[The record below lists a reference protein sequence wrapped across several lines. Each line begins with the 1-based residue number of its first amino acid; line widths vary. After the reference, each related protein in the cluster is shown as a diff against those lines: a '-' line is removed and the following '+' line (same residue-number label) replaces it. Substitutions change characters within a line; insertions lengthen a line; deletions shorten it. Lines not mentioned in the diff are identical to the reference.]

1 MPALMSP
8 IERIT
13 TMKNGQMHNLQE
25 LAAEL
30 ERRAAAK
37 RDLIVPTPKLQFA
50 IGADGLQLEVDGQEE
65 LAVNDL
71 AHRQIGEHAGIPAV
85 YYDKMRKEAPDLL
98 ADNVN
103 RWFRDEPANRLV
115 RTMEGTVRAFLSDK
129 YKPIENEDMARA
141 TLPALL
147 ELDLDIMS
155 SEITERRFYIKAVD
169 KKVTRE
175 LAKIGGNFGD
185 GKHVILRTVSPALTI
200 SNSEVGFGAASVLGG
215 VYDAFCS
222 NLASFGERSVRKY
235 HVGGRN
241 EIGADETYAV
251 LSDETKKLTDQ
262 ATLAQMADVVK
273 AAFDR
278 ARFDSLV
285 AKIEGTQAD
294 KIEGDPVKVVSFAA
308 KRFGLNETEGKDV
321 LRHLIEGASLTRFGL
336 YNAITRASQDVP
348 DYDRASELERTGG
361 KIIELPESDWRV
373 IGMAA

>member
-1 MPALMSP
+1 
-8 IERIT
+8 
-13 TMKNGQMHNLQE
+13 MKNGKMHNLQE
-25 LAAEL
+25 MAAEL

-37 RDLIVPTPKLQFA
+37 RDLIVPTPKLQA
-50 IGADGLQLEVDGQEE
+50 LLIGDKFQLDVDGKE
-65 LAVNDL
+65 LLTVNDL

-98 ADNVN
+98 ADNIN
-103 RWFRDEPANRLV
+103 RWFREEPSNRLV
-115 RTMEGTVRAFLSDK
+115 RTMEGQVRAFLSDK

-147 ELDLDIMS
+147 ELDLEIMS

-169 KKVTRE
+169 KKVSRE

-235 HVGGRN
+235 HVGSSN

-262 ATLAQMADVVK
+262 ATLAQMTDVVK

-361 KIIELPESDWRV
+361 KIIELPEAEWRV